1 MIRLPHAPVLLYLL
15 ASVAPAEDQAAPV
28 KKFSVSAAGV
38 KLVKPKGF
46 EPAER
51 FHGFRDLGR
60 RSSVMV
66 MNIPGPFAEV
76 TKGLTTQGLAS
87 RGMKLLSTRKLKI
100 GGADALLLSVSQVI
114 AAPEKTEYRKWMLVF
129 GDGKRTSM
137 VTAAFPAS
145 FADELSEPLKACV
158 LSAERIAVGGSDPDF
173 TIQPAGKMKR
183 GKHIGGALKALAFG
197 LRAEGKGKPG
207 EPMLIAMRS
216 FLRDPIGKQREFALK
231 RLHQTPQFEKIVKV
245 LWTRPI
251 EVDGLAGFESLADS
265 THTEPDLPMKVY
277 QVMLFTDTGYI
288 LIRGSVRK
296 EQGEE
301 FLPVFQKMARS
312 LKRTKK

>member
-1 MIRLPHAPVLLYLL
+1 MIRLPHAPVLLCLL
-15 ASVAPAEDQAAPV
+15 AAVAPAQDQAKPV

-66 MNIPGPFAEV
+66 VNIPGPFEEV
-76 TKGLTTQGLAS
+76 TKGFTTQGLAS
-87 RGMKLLSTRKLKI
+87 RGVKLLSTKKLKI
-100 GGADALLLSVSQVI
+100 AGADALLLGASQVV

-137 VTAAFPAS
+137 VVAAFPAS
-145 FADELSEPLKACV
+145 LADELSEPLKACV
-158 LSAERIAVGGSDPDF
+158 LSAERIAVRDSDPDF

-183 GKHIGGALKALAFG
+183 NKFGGGAIKGLAFG
-197 LRAEGKGKPG
+197 LRAEGKAKLG
-207 EPMLIAMRS
+207 EPIFIAMRS
-216 FLRDPIGKQREFALK
+216 FLREPIGNQRAFALK
-231 RLHQTPQFEKIVKV
+231 RLRQTPQGETVGTM

-251 EVDGLAGFESLADS
+251 EVDGLAGFESLADGANAKP
-265 THTEPDLPMKVY
+265 EFPMRVY
-277 QVMLFTDTGYI
+277 QVMLFTDTGYV
-288 LIRGSVRK
+288 LIRGTLRR
-296 EQGEE
+296 EQSAE
-301 FLPVFQKMARS
+301 FLPAFQKMARS
-312 LKRTKK
+312 FKRTKK